1 MFVQTLRK
9 VVINT
14 IDAQNRSEKVDFSPL
29 IEMSKDWND
38 VEMKIVLEYVGDF
51 SWVLFKSMS
60 VVAHRSMSVELLL
73 SQLEGLGRLNDK
85 DKQVEEG

>member
-1 MFVQTLRK
+1 MFIQTLRK

-14 IDAQNRSEKVDFSPL
+14 IDTQKRSEKVDFSPL

-38 VEMKIVLEYVGDF
+38 IEMKIVLEYLGDF
-51 SWVLFKSMS
+51 SWVLHKSMDA
-60 VVAHRSMSVELLL
+60 VTHRYVSVEILL
-73 SQLEGLGRLNDK
+73 SQLEDLGRLNDK